1 MQTRSSHLLLKA
13 GGLVLATLLSTP
25 VVMAQ
30 PLEPAHSGW
39 SLYLDNDLLVP
50 TPRDQDYTG
59 GMSITQAGR
68 DAARGLSLDPLLGG
82 INTWL
87 GMEEEAPEAG
97 RQQLHARQLGF
108 AIFTPGDME
117 KADLS
122 VGDRPYA
129 SLLYLANT
137 RLMLDQNQADTVH
150 QTTLT
155 LGVLGL
161 PLTARLQQG
170 FHELIDSQEPQGW
183 EHQISDGGEPTF
195 RYSHAMQRLLRSGQV
210 GSLRY
215 EIKPSVEAG
224 VGFITD
230 ANAAISVRL
239 GRISTPWWSF
249 APDRAEYF
257 LQPSP
262 GLAGRDAPVDADADA
277 PRELYVWAGA
287 KARVRPWNALL
298 QGQFRASD
306 LTYGGSEVR
315 PLLFEAWAGVTRQ
328 INRDYWLSWVLR
340 YQSSELRTPLG
351 DRDLLWGSLFIN
363 RHF

>member
-1 MQTRSSHLLLKA
+1 MQTQPSYLLLKA
-13 GGLVLATLLSTP
+13 GGLVLASLLAAPEAASR
-25 VVMAQ
+25 

-50 TPRDQDYTG
+50 APRDQDYTG
-59 GMSITQAGR
+59 GLSITQAGR
-68 DAARGLSLDPLLGG
+68 NATRGLSLDPLLGG
-82 INTWL
+82 INSRL
-87 GMEEEAPEAG
+87 GMEEEAPDAG

-122 VGDRPYA
+122 AGDRPYA

-137 RLMLDQNQADTVH
+137 RLMLDPQQADTVH

-161 PLTARLQQG
+161 PLTAELQQG
-170 FHELIDSQEPQGW
+170 FHELIGSQQPQGW
-183 EHQISDGGEPTF
+183 QNQISDGGEPTF
-195 RYSHAMQRLLRSGQV
+195 RYSHAVQKLLRRGQW
-210 GSLRY
+210 GTLRY

-239 GRISTPWWSF
+239 GRINTPWWSF

-257 LQPSP
+257 SQPSP
-262 GLAGRDAPVDADADA
+262 GLAGQDADADSDA
-277 PRELYVWAGA
+277 PRELYAWAGA

-298 QGQFRASD
+298 QGQFRRSD
-306 LTYGGSEVR
+306 LSYDPSEVR
-315 PLLFEAWAGVTRQ
+315 PLLFEAWAGITRQ
-328 INRDYWLSWVLR
+328 VNRDYWLSWVLR